1 MSGRKRFSLSDDIAL
16 VKEVLYVNP
25 FLDPAR
31 WLKIADRLSEV
42 LGRYFNIRSVRERL
56 NLILLRFL
64 RDQKKKIKSSGTEE
78 EQSELE
84 DLLQQAADIARECGY
99 TPPPSTA
106 RQLAERDGIKK
117 KSLKKLGR
125 PPASETSRRQQGRRC
140 PGGLRGVHSG
150 GTVLSLVVSFD
161 QLHDTTVLHRL
172 TDDASTSQAQT
183 LLNSLYEPENIQI
196 HMDLPD
202 CELEDNPT
210 ASCPA
215 PDRIA
220 TAAPSRAQTP
230 TSSPSDVAAAG
241 NASVHGSP
249 PDSHTGETRRVANTR
264 VPLQGPQRYAEA
276 TYALIQARCDRDTA
290 IENHR
295 LQLEQGRLQFEQD
308 RLRFEIK
315 RHEEKMKLREM
326 ELQERQAE
334 QEAQFKL
341 RERELD
347 ALAEERRHSRSYQE
361 AQLQIIKSFINK

>member
-117 KSLKKLGR
+117 RATRNSVAR
-125 PPASETSRRQQGRRC
+125 PPAKRRVDNREDDALAAYAEFTAGD
-140 PGGLRGVHSG
+140 GVEPDG
-150 GTVLSLVVSFD
+150 
-161 QLHDTTVLHRL
+161 
-172 TDDASTSQAQT
+172 ASTSQAQT
-183 LLNSLYEPENIQI
+183 LLNSLYEPENIEI

-230 TSSPSDVAAAG
+230 TSSPSDVAAADSSSSLLLNLFTCDLLDYQAMQLCMG
-241 NASVHGSP
+241 APLIPTLVKPDGWPTLVCLCKVHSGTLRQHMPSLRPTVIGTLQSRTVASNLNRAASNLNRTASTLNRTASGS
-249 PDSHTGETRRVANTR
+249 R
-264 VPLQGPQRYAEA
+264 
-276 TYALIQARCDRDTA
+276 
-290 IENHR
+290 
-295 LQLEQGRLQFEQD
+295 
-308 RLRFEIK
+308 
-315 RHEEKMKLREM
+315 
-326 ELQERQAE
+326 
-334 QEAQFKL
+334 
-341 RERELD
+341 
-347 ALAEERRHSRSYQE
+347 
-361 AQLQIIKSFINK
+361 

>member
-42 LGRYFNIRSVRERL
+42 LG
-56 NLILLRFL
+56 
-64 RDQKKKIKSSGTEE
+64 SSGTEE

-117 KSLKKLGR
+117 KPQETRSPARQRNVASTTGKKMPWR
-125 PPASETSRRQQGRRC
+125 PTRSSQR
-140 PGGLRGVHSG
+140 

-172 TDDASTSQAQT
+172 S
-183 LLNSLYEPENIQI
+183 
-196 HMDLPD
+196 
-202 CELEDNPT
+202 
-210 ASCPA
+210 
-215 PDRIA
+215 
-220 TAAPSRAQTP
+220 
-230 TSSPSDVAAAG
+230 
-241 NASVHGSP
+241 
-249 PDSHTGETRRVANTR
+249 
-264 VPLQGPQRYAEA
+264 PQRYAEA

-326 ELQERQAE
+326 ELQQRQ
-334 QEAQFKL
+334 
-341 RERELD
+341 RS
-347 ALAEERRHSRSYQE
+347 RRHNSS
-361 AQLQIIKSFINK
+361 

>member
-117 KSLKKLGR
+117 KASRNSVAR
-125 PPASETSRRQQGRRC
+125 PPAKRRVDNREEDALAAYAEFTAGD
-140 PGGLRGVHSG
+140 GVEPA
-150 GTVLSLVVSFD
+150 
-161 QLHDTTVLHRL
+161 
-172 TDDASTSQAQT
+172 DDASTSQAQT

-295 LQLEQGRLQFEQD
+295 LQLEQGPPP
-308 RLRFEIK
+308 I
-315 RHEEKMKLREM
+315 
-326 ELQERQAE
+326 
-334 QEAQFKL
+334 
-341 RERELD
+341 
-347 ALAEERRHSRSYQE
+347 
-361 AQLQIIKSFINK
+361 

>member
-117 KSLKKLGR
+117 RASGNSVAR
-125 PPASETSRRQQGRRC
+125 PPAKRRVDNKEEDALAAYAEFTAGD
-140 PGGLRGVHSG
+140 GVEPA
-150 GTVLSLVVSFD
+150 
-161 QLHDTTVLHRL
+161 
-172 TDDASTSQAQT
+172 DDASTSQAQT
-183 LLNSLYEPENIQI
+183 LLNSLYEPENIEI

-241 NASVHGSP
+241 
-249 PDSHTGETRRVANTR
+249 
-264 VPLQGPQRYAEA
+264 PQRHAEA

-308 RLRFEIK
+308 RLRFKIK
-315 RHEEKMKLREM
+315 CHKEKMKLREM
-326 ELQERQAE
+326 ELQQRQAE

-341 RERELD
+341 RELELE
-347 ALAEERRHSRSYQE
+347 ALAEERRHNRSYQE
-361 AQLQIIKSFINK
+361 AQLEIIKSFINK